1 MKTLG
6 IEHAIMI
13 AVKGFGP
20 SGSLRRRRA
29 APRSEQQQSSAR
41 SPAVNLDDRVRS
53 CMVHKQLE
61 ANSTRKAQQKSVTA
75 RRYSE
80 SQARMPQHAEWLL
93 PSEKVAPAHALLM
106 PSLRRNRSF
115 WLTRRLMVRVT
126 VERCGLSMSR
136 GRLAGRIG
144 QGLGFCLRNR
154 GCSHGCIS
162 SFTCTCSVRIR
173 NKYVRIRTGG
183 IRTYLCMYFRVRICT
198 YYCPY
203 CDMYFCPY
211 LDVYWLYL
219 HVSQFVSARIPVR
232 ICTYLN
238 SYTVSECIVL
248 YTSKD
253 LHVSRAYPGSYLLV
267 PCLCLHLQFNAR
279 SAKHRPRRPARLPH
293 THIHNHPRT
302 VTHPRSLCRLRVS
315 AGALPAPRRQ
325 P

>member
-1 MKTLG
+1 MDARCQYLPVTALPCAAHLDAGRRAAEQSYAARQERAKRVKTLG

-211 LDVYWLYL
+211 LDVYCLYL

-232 ICTYLN
+232 ICTYPG
-238 SYTVSECIVL
+238 SYQ
-248 YTSKD
+248 
-253 LHVSRAYPGSYLLV
+253 HVSRFVSARIPIRICKYPDSYLQV
-267 PCLCLHLQFNAR
+267 SRF
-279 SAKHRPRRPARLPH
+279 
-293 THIHNHPRT
+293 
-302 VTHPRSLCRLRVS
+302 VS
-315 AGALPAPRRQ
+315 ARI
-325 P
+325 